1 MEKGSTGA
9 AEQIQPVSPC
19 KDKSDEDTCAP
30 DAYNSREGTG
40 GATAGRA
47 RWTLLRQVLCQKKT
61 DSPELKQVSVRRFAT
76 YDLFRRKKLSAQ
88 EHRGTSDD
96 QWVEYRSVFYPEYS
110 AFLRDNL
117 GPLKVNEVLNSFD
130 NTGNVC
136 VWPSEEVMAHYCL
149 QKRHIFKGAVCELGG
164 GMTCLGG
171 LMVAISA
178 DVKEVL
184 LSDGNEKS
192 IQNVR
197 GMVERN
203 RQAGK
208 FGSTHVS
215 SRVVRWDCEVD
226 ISALEGHFDTIM
238 CADCLFLD
246 QYRACLVDAIRRLL
260 RPDGMALVFAPE
272 RGETLTLF
280 CQLAQQAGLCVSQH
294 QQYDAQVWD
303 VHLKMRREGKQAYDE
318 NIHYPLLVTLTK
330 GPQPSIKLI
339 KMN

>member
-1 MEKGSTGA
+1 MLRS
-9 AEQIQPVSPC
+9 C
-19 KDKSDEDTCAP
+19 
-30 DAYNSREGTG
+30 
-40 GATAGRA
+40 
-47 RWTLLRQVLCQKKT
+47 RWDMTSVWRFDLLI
-61 DSPELKQVSVRRFAT
+61 SFFA
-76 YDLFRRKKLSAQ
+76 LFAS
-88 EHRGTSDD
+88 G
-96 QWVEYRSVFYPEYS
+96 
-110 AFLRDNL
+110 
-117 GPLKVNEVLNSFD
+117 
-130 NTGNVC
+130 

-197 GMVERN
+197 GVVERN